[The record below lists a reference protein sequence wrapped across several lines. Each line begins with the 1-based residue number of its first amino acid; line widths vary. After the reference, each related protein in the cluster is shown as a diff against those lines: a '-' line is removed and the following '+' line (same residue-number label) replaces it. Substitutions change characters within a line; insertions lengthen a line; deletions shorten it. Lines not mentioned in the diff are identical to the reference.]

1 MADDYAERMQEYAQR
16 LIGYKSGEM
25 VSMMIHIGDELGL
38 YAAMSGRESSNATSL
53 AEATGLDER
62 RSCIT
67 YLAM

>member
-1 MADDYAERMQEYAQR
+1 MADDYADRMQEYAQR

-38 YAAMSGRESSNATSL
+38 YAAMSGRESSNAASL
-53 AEATGLDER
+53 AETTGLDER